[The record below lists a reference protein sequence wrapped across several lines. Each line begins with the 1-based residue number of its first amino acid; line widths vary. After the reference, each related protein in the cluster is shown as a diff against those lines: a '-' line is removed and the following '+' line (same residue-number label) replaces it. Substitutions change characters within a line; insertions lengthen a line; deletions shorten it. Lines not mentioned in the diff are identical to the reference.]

1 MLELGEQGRSKR
13 EAELVDGDDE
23 TDNAREM
30 LLREFLLDDEAGQ
43 RGRVSDANPEQHTA
57 QVERR
62 FLRAR
67 RQDPQPEGLY
77 DEIEGGDGTT
87 VEAVEDKS
95 GCDAPCYGGECR
107 QADSPTSSHGSDRRR

>member
-1 MLELGEQGRSKR
+1 MLELGKQDWSKR

-23 TDNAREM
+23 TDNAREV
-30 LLREFLLDDEAGQ
+30 LLRELLLDDEAGQ

-62 FLRAR
+62 FLPAR
-67 RQDPQPEGLY
+67 RQDPQAEGLHH
-77 DEIEGGDGTT
+77 EIQGGDGTA

-95 GCDAPCYGGECR
+95 GCDAPRYGSE
-107 QADSPTSSHGSDRRR
+107 

>member
-1 MLELGEQGRSKR
+1 MLELGEQGGSKR

-23 TDNAREM
+23 TDNACEMVFRE
-30 LLREFLLDDEAGQ
+30 LLLNDEARQ
-43 RGRVSDANPEQHTA
+43 RGRVSDANSEQQTA

-67 RQDPQPEGLY
+67 RQDHQADGLH
-77 DEIEGGDGTT
+77 DEIEGGDGAT

-95 GCDAPCYGGECR
+95 GCDAPRYGSE
-107 QADSPTSSHGSDRRR
+107 